1 MSKRLGGKGVA
12 IKDYKPLAGFNVHK
26 YASMADLVKQFHH
39 AFTMRRTLSDGSTA
53 RSPFKSTWDKHHYL
67 SHVGEAIMTG
77 KMFQPAGDA
86 VKLADVSEAVESAC
100 DRMISD
106 VLIED
111 PRLARKPSWVHA
123 EEGLDVDVGRFTQGD
138 ECFMLDRRRTAL
150 TDTSSGERMRI
161 VISTDSNETS
171 LQHAAAFMAAAKLAQ
186 QFRPIEIWWQGSW
199 LVADGDSHSKRGE
212 HGGHVFLV
220 PLVTGDLDLKR
231 LLFALGSQQRDGVSF
246 YVMTSKAWME
256 GYGWSAGRAQESF
269 LENTDHF
276 LSEAG
281 IRWDAASIARIAARW
296 AGLESLWS
304 ASVTGNEAEQ
314 WWRPV
319 TKDSTTPETEA
330 ERARR
335 LKDYERREKERAKED
350 AERIRLQHKQRMEAL
365 N

>member
-1 MSKRLGGKGVA
+1 MSRLGGGKLK
-12 IKDYKPLAGFNVHK
+12 IKDRKDMAGFNVHK

-39 AFTMRRTLSDGSTA
+39 AFTMRRTLSDGSIA
-53 RSPFKSTWDKHHYL
+53 RSPFKSTWEKHPYL
-67 SHVGEAIMTG
+67 GHVGEAIMTG
-77 KMFQPAGDA
+77 KMFQPVGDT

-100 DRMISD
+100 DRMIND

-199 LVADGDSHSKRGE
+199 LVTDGDKHSERGE
-212 HGGHVFLV
+212 YGGHVFLV

-231 LLFALGSQQRDGVSF
+231 LLFALGSQQRDAVSF
-246 YVMTSKAWME
+246 YVMTSKAWPE

-281 IRWDAASIARIAARW
+281 IRWDASSIARIAARW
-296 AGLESLWS
+296 AGLESRYQS
-304 ASVTGNEAEQ
+304 EVNGNEAEQ
-314 WWRPV
+314 WWRPK
-319 TKDSTTPETEA
+319 TDSAPRQETET
-330 ERARR
+330 
-335 LKDYERREKERAKED
+335 ERRKRLADSERWAKEE
-350 AERIRLQHKQRMEAL
+350 AQKKLLQHKQRMEAL